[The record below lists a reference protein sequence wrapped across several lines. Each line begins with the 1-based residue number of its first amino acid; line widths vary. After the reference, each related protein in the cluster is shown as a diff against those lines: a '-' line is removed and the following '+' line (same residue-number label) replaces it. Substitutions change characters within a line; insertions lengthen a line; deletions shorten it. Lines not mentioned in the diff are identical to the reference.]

1 MKLKLI
7 LIFSILI
14 IIINWK
20 SMCENFDI
28 LSDKDQTE
36 TNQKYKSNIDKTI
49 PKYQSELSYQPVNKL
64 SCCLVE
70 KKYLPDN
77 TNQLGGSFK
86 YKFKKLEN
94 ENCDLKL
101 FRLDSNKQL
110 FFDGENSW
118 SNEFCSNDNKKI
130 GSCRFVNKECI
141 DFVTPDFCKKYNM
154 TWSEKSCHDPLNYQW
169 EDKINLKLPRL
180 TDDGKI
186 IIFNKKSDL
195 SK

>member
-1 MKLKLI
+1 MKIKLIILIAILI
-7 LIFSILI
+7 LI
-14 IIINWK
+14 INCK
-20 SMCENFDI
+20 SLCENFDI

-36 TNQKYKSNIDKTI
+36 NYKKYKSDKDDSKSI
-49 PKYQSELSYQPVNKL
+49 YQTDLSYQPLSNL

-77 TNQLGGSFK
+77 SNQLGGRFK

-110 FFDGENSW
+110 FFDGENGW
-118 SNEFCSNDNKKI
+118 SNDLCSNDNKKI

-141 DFVTPDFCKKYNM
+141 DFVSPDFCKKYNM
-154 TWSEKSCHDPLNYQW
+154 TWSEKSCHDPLNYKW
-169 EDKINLKLPRL
+169 EDKINYKIPKLA
-180 TDDGKI
+180 DDGKI

-195 SK
+195 AK